1 MSVLP
6 LHFKV
11 KLICLVT
18 LLILLPENM
27 ECDKKSVLQKFNSSI
42 LFPEIQFANKYTD
55 DNVANKWFLSDTIWE
70 KIGKKYN
77 IDPYLLY
84 ALAIK
89 ESKIKTNG
97 MIQPYPYAIRVNGKN
112 GRSYYPKSKKEA
124 QQIIKKLINK
134 TDNFDVGL
142 AQINY
147 HWHKDKVD
155 SPLDLLDPETN
166 LTIAAEI
173 LKKNFQT
180 TNNFILAIGRFHSW
194 NEKKAYRY
202 GQHVKEIYSFL
213 KKTIKQ
219 KEIHKNAT

>member
-1 MSVLP
+1 MPVLS

-11 KLICLVT
+11 IIYLVT

-27 ECDKKSVLQKFNSSI
+27 GCDKKSVLQKFNSSI

-55 DNVANKWFLSDTIWE
+55 DNVGNKCFLSDTIWE

-89 ESKIKTNG
+89 ESKKITNG
-97 MIQPYPYAIRVNGKN
+97 MVHPYPYAIRVNGKK
-112 GRSYYPKSKKEA
+112 RKSYYPKNKKEA
-124 QQIIKKLINK
+124 QQILKKIINI

-142 AQINY
+142 TQINY
-147 HWHKDKVD
+147 HWHKDKVND
-155 SPLDLLDPETN
+155 PFKLLDPETN

-180 TNNFILAIGRFHSW
+180 TDNFILAIGRFHTW

-202 GQHVKEIYSFL
+202 GQHVKEIYL
-213 KKTIKQ
+213 LIKKKY
-219 KEIHKNAT
+219 